1 MFKRLLEEYLKNRL
15 NAIDKEITDLSDIV
29 AEKDAAVAK
38 KGKVAELTN
47 ELDVDTGLRLKSLM
61 NRITIYSI
69 VFGGI
74 K

>member
-29 AEKDAAVAK
+29 AEKDVAAAR

-47 ELDVDTGLRLKSLM
+47 ELDIDTGLRLKSLM

>member
-29 AEKDAAVAK
+29 AEKDVAATK

-61 NRITIYSI
+61 NRITIYSV

>member
-29 AEKDAAVAK
+29 AEKDAATAK

-61 NRITIYSI
+61 NRITIYSV

>member
-29 AEKDAAVAK
+29 AEKNAAFAK

>member
-29 AEKDAAVAK
+29 AEKDVAAAR

-61 NRITIYSI
+61 NRITIYSV

>member
-29 AEKDAAVAK
+29 AEKDATATK
-38 KGKVAELTN
+38 KGKIAELTN